1 MKKTFIKHTIKA
13 FSVMEAVVGMVVTA
27 VVIGIAYVLFSIVSE
42 RMENFRIQNLVIAD
56 INRFTYSVNKDMF
69 ESETLI
75 QKENELI
82 FKLISD
88 STITYSINEN
98 YTLRKNNT
106 FIDTFNF
113 SIQDVK
119 FDTIRDAN
127 KQYVFQRVEVKVNN
141 NEEKIRFKF
150 FKRIYPNQLIE
161 KEIFHEN

>member
-1 MKKTFIKHTIKA
+1 MKKQSQQYTIKA
-13 FSVMEAVVGMVVTA
+13 FSVMEAVIGMVVTA

-42 RMENFRIQNLVIAD
+42 RMENFRIQNLVIGD
-56 INRFTYSVNKDMF
+56 VNRFTYSVNKDIF
-69 ESETLI
+69 ESETLV

-88 STITYSINEN
+88 SIITYSINEN
-98 YTLRKNNT
+98 YIIRKNNT
-106 FIDTFNF
+106 FVDTFNF

-127 KQYVFQRVEVKVNN
+127 KQNVFQRVDVNVN
-141 NEEKIRFKF
+141 SNAEKIRFKF

-161 KEIFHEN
+161 KEIFYEN